1 MLLTILKIVINKP
14 LLHTMDPKMT
24 SLRDHISIGRLLSN
38 KIITN
43 INRTTYRKERKLRL
57 AIMLGHRSSKTFSKI
72 LILSNQDFLL
82 LRTLTKEKIKIIG
95 LIQNNKLSRNRMLNP
110 NKLRNL
116 IIWHINLHQHQLNL
130 NKYSWEIKIL
140 FKTPKRRI
148 MSSIN
153 FKMNH

>member
-57 AIMLGHRSSKTFSKI
+57 VIMLGHRSSKTFSKI

-116 IIWHINLHQHQLNL
+116 II
-130 NKYSWEIKIL
+130 
-140 FKTPKRRI
+140 
-148 MSSIN
+148 
-153 FKMNH
+153 